1 MVPYMKVIKKK
12 RAKTLRAQQ
21 VVPSKWDY
29 PAIEYLARHH
39 RRATSGWRENPLCKG
54 SVHTETVFEVM
65 KMPRVWE
72 AQGRFLEKFIRK
84 SSLN

>member
-29 PAIEYLARHH
+29 PAIEYLAPKGYLRVE
-39 RRATSGWRENPLCKG
+39 REPL
-54 SVHTETVFEVM
+54 M
-65 KMPRVWE
+65 
-72 AQGRFLEKFIRK
+72 
-84 SSLN
+84 